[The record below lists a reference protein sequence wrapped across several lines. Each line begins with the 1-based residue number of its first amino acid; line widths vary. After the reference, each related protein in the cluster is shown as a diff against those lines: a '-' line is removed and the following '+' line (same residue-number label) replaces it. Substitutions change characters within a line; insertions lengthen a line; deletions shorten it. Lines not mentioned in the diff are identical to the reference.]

1 MSMFNF
7 NNDRKHYCG
16 KYEGI
21 DVWQYGC
28 MIGNGWYGVYYVTV
42 KRGKSRRNMKVEAS
56 TCRSLEALKRYIDLH
71 LSELKA
77 LNK

>member
-1 MSMFNF
+1 
-7 NNDRKHYCG
+7 
-16 KYEGI
+16 
-21 DVWQYGC
+21 
-28 MIGNGWYGVYYVTV
+28 MIGNGWYGVFYVTV